1 MNTNTNTK
9 FQSASLTSTVG
20 DSTRFLVVKL
30 TASQKLALLVAIAA
44 TLASLGI
51 AIYTGWQSSGLLI
64 ERLIRIALIGVAVL
78 FVHWLPAG
86 LHELRGLVQVAA
98 FTLWLVATLVVL
110 HGQITFF
117 MISQRH
123 AGDLRVATI
132 QTPSVPL
139 MASSLSGRSRTDIAK
154 EKTKV
159 ISDLARAQL
168 QRCLGECTTLNVRRA
183 RLAAEIMA
191 LDAEADEAKRY
202 EAMDDRRNS
211 QADRVDELRA
221 SLRADPVAFSV
232 ATWIGVTEQ
241 CLAMV
246 IGLAYAVVLEGT
258 AVLGW
263 IMVSAALGRTAGRN
277 VVVSDSILGVLEHDP
292 AVEIDSSRGVISND
306 DKLVERVRAAV
317 VAGELQPTQFSIRE
331 FLGCG
336 QPKAGR
342 VNRLYVARY
351 CSVNG

>member
-1 MNTNTNTK
+1 MNKNAK
-9 FQSASLTSTVG
+9 FQFTSLTSTIG
-20 DSTRFLVVKL
+20 DSTRFPLVKL
-30 TASQKLALLVAIAA
+30 TVPQKLALLVAISA
-44 TLASLGI
+44 TFASLGI
-51 AIYTGWQSSGLLI
+51 ATYTGWQSGGFLI

-86 LHELRGLVQVAA
+86 AHELRGLVRVAA

-117 MISQRH
+117 MFSQRH
-123 AGDLRVATI
+123 AGDLRVAMV

-139 MASSLSGRSRTDIAK
+139 MTSSPSGRSRADIAK

-159 ISDLARAQL
+159 IADLARAQV
-168 QRCLGECTTLNVRRA
+168 QRCLGDCPTLNVRRA
-183 RLAAEIMA
+183 RLTAETMA

-211 QADRVDELRA
+211 QVDRVDELRA

-241 CLAMV
+241 CLVMM

-263 IMVSAALGRTAGRN
+263 IMVPVALGRAAGRN
-277 VVVSDSILGVLEHDP
+277 EVISDSTLGVLEHEP
-292 AVEIDSSRGVISND
+292 AAEIDSNRGVISND

-317 VAGELQPTQFSIRE
+317 VAGDLQPTQYSIRE

-351 CSVNG
+351 CSVNV